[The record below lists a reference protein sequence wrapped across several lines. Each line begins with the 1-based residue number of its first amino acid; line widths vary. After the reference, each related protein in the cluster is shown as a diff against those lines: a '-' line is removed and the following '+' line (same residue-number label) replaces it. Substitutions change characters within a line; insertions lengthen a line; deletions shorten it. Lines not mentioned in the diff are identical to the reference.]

1 MSPFCVHR
9 NSLLMLPGLE
19 QKTLHDLTK
28 PHYRSQT
35 AVYTRFLIYY
45 SLYTIYEI
53 ENFKEVRYF
62 SMLSKTYFNQD

>member
-19 QKTLHDLTK
+19 QRTLHDLTK

-45 SLYTIYEI
+45 SLYTILLR
-53 ENFKEVRYF
+53 NRKFQGSTVLFNAFKNLF
-62 SMLSKTYFNQD
+62 